1 MMRSALHS
9 STKCHFIDRSARHGL
24 REDMSNARDPA
35 SLEVIRNALESVAD
49 SMAIT
54 LYRTARSAVVRL
66 GWDFSTAV
74 LGTDGDLVGQGMCH
88 PVHLGG
94 MMPALE
100 GCLRRY
106 RGNIGPG
113 DVLILNDPYEGGQ
126 HLPDVYLF

>member
-1 MMRSALHS
+1 
-9 STKCHFIDRSARHGL
+9 
-24 REDMSNARDPA
+24 MSHERDPA
-35 SLEVIRNALESVAD
+35 SLEIIRHALESVAD

-66 GWDFSTAV
+66 GWDFSTAI
-74 LGTDGDLVGQGMCH
+74 LSASGDLVGQGMCH

-106 RGNIGPG
+106 GDNLYPG
-113 DVLILNDPYEGGQ
+113 DIFINNDPYEGAQ
-126 HLPDVYLF
+126 HLPDIYL